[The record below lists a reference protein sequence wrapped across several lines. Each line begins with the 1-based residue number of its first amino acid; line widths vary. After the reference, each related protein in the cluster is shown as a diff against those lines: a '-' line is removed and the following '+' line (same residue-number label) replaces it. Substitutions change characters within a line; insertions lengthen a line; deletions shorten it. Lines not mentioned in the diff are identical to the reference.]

1 MIESRTDIA
10 RAMIDATL
18 TSRHRSIN
26 DIASFVVIWTS
37 PGGQL
42 LHHAPFLSGCASAI

>member
-10 RAMIDATL
+10 RAMIDATFI
-18 TSRHRSIN
+18 SRHRSIVT
-26 DIASFVVIWTS
+26 SPKFVAIWTS

-42 LHHAPFLSGCASAI
+42 LHHATF